1 MAITFVIKESTNIKS
16 AVEIAIDALRQP
28 DKSRPV
34 GELILGEFTRQCVS
48 PLHICIPRLLTSS
61 YRRFWA
67 RARTTADPRTAEHF
81 VNLFIGYLET
91 IVAQAE
97 DRGNCTKLSVRK
109 YLARRRE
116 NVGGRPAFVLGVLHL
131 SIPDE
136 AFNHPVIKELENAIL
151 DLIIVDNVSS
161 GYTSS
166 WPYREQL
173 S

>member
-1 MAITFVIKESTNIKS
+1 MDVF
-16 AVEIAIDALRQP
+16 ID
-28 DKSRPV
+28 
-34 GELILGEFTRQCVS
+34 
-48 PLHICIPRLLTSS
+48 
-61 YRRFWA
+61 
-67 RARTTADPRTAEHF
+67 
-81 VNLFIGYLET
+81 YLEA

-97 DRGNCTKLSVRK
+97 DRGNCTKPSVRE

-116 NVGGRPAFVLGVLHL
+116 DVGGRPAFVLGVLHL

-166 WPYREQL
+166 WAYREEL
-173 S
+173 SLMILALRILFPTIGNAPQAIMMTRATSSPSRCATSRRTSTQP

>member
-1 MAITFVIKESTNIKS
+1 MT
-16 AVEIAIDALRQP
+16 
-28 DKSRPV
+28 SR
-34 GELILGEFTRQCVS
+34 
-48 PLHICIPRLLTSS
+48 

-67 RARTTADPRTAEHF
+67 GARAAADPRTAERF
-81 VNLFIGYLET
+81 VDLFINYLKA

-97 DRGNCTKLSVRK
+97 DRGNRTELSVRE

-116 NVGGRPAFVLGVLHL
+116 DVGGPPSFVVGVLHL
-131 SIPDE
+131 SIPNE

-166 WPYREQL
+166 CSYSEQF